1 MAAAGAVIAVAGGEL
16 RVVDLLRPLLGG
28 AVTPGCSGTA
38 GVVSARG
45 SGGGAGVESGASALD
60 SVLTRGRLLGGPEDP
75 WLCKVRRK
83 RRMRLSLEVEPSSSV
98 GAGKVPHIRSLVDEW
113 VEVYRSM
120 NDSPLSRRL
129 PLFTKS
135 EKSKSLYC
143 AGYYIIHF
151 DKGWVKS
158 FCPKLI
164 TVERYETRGPF
175 KTDIEMR
182 QALSI
187 ANAK

>member
-1 MAAAGAVIAVAGGEL
+1 MIKTKTILKDKFWILEDEGV
-16 RVVDLLRPLLGG
+16 RVGTLSVSEDKFMFSGPQGTKYFDSERALTKTFGKGVMINEVPVEENNTVKDKEVYGYLTSTAPFNPLLD
-28 AVTPGCSGTA
+28 VQ
-38 GVVSARG
+38 
-45 SGGGAGVESGASALD
+45 
-60 SVLTRGRLLGGPEDP
+60 
-75 WLCKVRRK
+75 RK
-83 RRMRLSLEVEPSSSV
+83 
-98 GAGKVPHIRSLVDEW
+98 
-113 VEVYRSM
+113 
-120 NDSPLSRRL
+120 L

-135 EKSKSLYC
+135 KKSKSLYC

-164 TVERYETRGPF
+164 TIERYEFKGPF

-182 QALSI
+182 TALSK